1 MSIKTSKTEKQRE
14 KTLGRGEGTK
24 YPRTLGQLQNI
35 KKHAHN
41 ECQKEKR
48 EKERETHTQ
57 GLGRRD
63 QEILEAAMTEN
74 SPQVRVRHQAINPGN
89 RENQAG

>member
-41 ECQKEKR
+41 ECQKEER
-48 EKERETHTQ
+48 EK
-57 GLGRRD
+57 
-63 QEILEAAMTEN
+63 
-74 SPQVRVRHQAINPGN
+74 
-89 RENQAG
+89 

>member
-1 MSIKTSKTEKQRE
+1 MPE
-14 KTLGRGEGTK
+14 RGE
-24 YPRTLGQLQNI
+24 
-35 KKHAHN
+35 
-41 ECQKEKR
+41 R
-48 EKERETHTQ
+48 EIERDTHTQ